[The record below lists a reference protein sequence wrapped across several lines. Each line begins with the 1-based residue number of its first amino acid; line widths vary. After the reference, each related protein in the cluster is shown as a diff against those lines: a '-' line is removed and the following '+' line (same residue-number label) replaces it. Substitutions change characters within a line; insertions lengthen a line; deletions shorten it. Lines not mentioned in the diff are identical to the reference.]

1 MEDLSCKTIIFTPD
15 SSETTK
21 AIGELDIGIQ
31 IPPHHSQLWFHP
43 QRVASLRFMPLHSLQ
58 CMYLKVQCIL
68 QVNFDTAV
76 IAGAALAQ
84 VTFIGQCNYTK
95 ENKKIS

>member
-1 MEDLSCKTIIFTPD
+1 MEDLSCKTIIFTPF

-21 AIGELDIGIQ
+21 DFCELDISIQ
-31 IPPHHSQLWFHP
+31 VPHPTQLWLHP
-43 QRVASLRFMPLHSLQ
+43 QSAASLRFMPLHSLQ
-58 CMYLKVQCIL
+58 CMCLKVQCIL
-68 QVNFDTAV
+68 QVNFDTV
-76 IAGAALAQ
+76 TAGVALAR

>member
-1 MEDLSCKTIIFTPD
+1 MEDLSRKTVIFKPV

-21 AIGELDIGIQ
+21 DCCELDIGIQ
-31 IPPHHSQLWFHP
+31 IPHPTQLWFHP

-58 CMYLKVQCIL
+58 CMCLKVQCIL

-76 IAGAALAQ
+76 IAGVALAQ